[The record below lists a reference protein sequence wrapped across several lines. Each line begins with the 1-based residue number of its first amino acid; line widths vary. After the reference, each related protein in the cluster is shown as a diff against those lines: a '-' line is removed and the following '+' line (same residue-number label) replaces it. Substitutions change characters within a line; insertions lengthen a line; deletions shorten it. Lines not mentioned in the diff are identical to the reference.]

1 MKNITYLIIAFTFS
15 FNTLIGQNNP
25 IIKLDWQIKNIV
37 IDNIC
42 KALNKNYVLPDKAKL
57 MSVFIK
63 EQNKKGKY
71 DLLANPNELASQ
83 VFKDIRSVYNDNHI
97 RIAYDPQLEK
107 DIINSLS
114 SKKGASKVTDAN
126 IAKDEK
132 MNFYFK
138 KLEILPSN
146 IGYIEFNGFA
156 SQSQSARKTI
166 NSAMQFVSHTDA
178 LIIDLRSNFGGNG
191 STANEIASYFFK
203 TKTYTGRS
211 FNRIENKWTNGY
223 LENKRTITNGLVLN
237 MPVYILTSNRTF
249 SAAEGLAYTLQ
260 NIKNAVIIG
269 DTTRGGAHLTRSFS
283 LGNGFVGFI
292 PFARGENAATNT
304 DWEGTGVIP
313 NIATEESDC
322 LITAQN
328 TILHKKLAAT
338 INETDKRKINYIINY
353 NKSKNSSVIID
364 SLNALKFI
372 GRFAE
377 FEVAL
382 QGSKLMFRDTNQRN
396 SNYKKMTAI
405 TSTLFQ
411 VGNDY
416 QVEFVI
422 KNGILNSIKMYWADG
437 YEDKISKS
445 DK

>member
-1 MKNITYLIIAFTFS
+1 MY
-15 FNTLIGQNNP
+15 Q
-25 IIKLDWQIKNIV
+25 
-37 IDNIC
+37 
-42 KALNKNYVLPDKAKL
+42 
-57 MSVFIK
+57 M
-63 EQNKKGKY
+63 
-71 DLLANPNELASQ
+71 
-83 VFKDIRSVYNDNHI
+83 
-97 RIAYDPQLEK
+97 RILQK
-107 DIINSLS
+107 
-114 SKKGASKVTDAN
+114 T
-126 IAKDEK
+126 K

-156 SQSQSARKTI
+156 IPSQSARKTI

-178 LIIDLRSNFGGNG
+178 LIIDLRNNFGGNG

-223 LENKRTITNGLVLN
+223 LENKRTITNGLILN

-328 TILHKKLAAT
+328 TILHKKLAAA

-364 SLNALKFI
+364 SLNALKLI

-396 SNYKKMTAI
+396 SNYKKMTGI

-422 KNGILNSIKMYWADG
+422 KNGLFNSIKMYWDDG